1 MTITENDSPLT
12 VTFTAASQT
21 KSEGGGTA
29 TITAQLSATSSQTVT
44 IPFTVTGTA
53 SNPADYTITASPIT
67 IPAGSTTGTVTVT
80 IVDDAIYEITDETVI
95 VTMGTPTNAIKGA
108 TTVHTLTIT
117 ENDPPLTVTFTS
129 ASQSKAEIG
138 DTATITA
145 QLSATSSQTV
155 TIPFTVTGTAIN
167 PADYTITASP
177 ITIPSG
183 SRTGSATVAIVN
195 DASYETP
202 DETVIVTMGMPTNAT
217 QGAITVHTLTIIDNN
232 TPGFTLSKSAS
243 TVSENGGKD
252 TFTLVLTTQPA
263 SDVVFSVISSAPS
276 EVTAAP
282 AALTF
287 TAANW
292 NIAQT
297 VTITGVNDNAVS
309 DDTAT
314 VKVSAIDA
322 ASDNRWDPLPDKTV
336 TVICTNDDSTLT
348 VTSGGNGTAT
358 PSGSTLVTKSA
369 ATAINATA
377 NTGYHFVNW
386 TVTSGAATFG
396 NASSAGTTAAITA
409 PAAIRANFAINDV
422 QIATNPSALNINE
435 GSTNTFQVKLTAQ
448 PTVDKIVSVSQTS
461 GDTDISVTGG
471 ASLTFT
477 TENWGGYQTVT
488 VAAAQDADTANST
501 ATITCAASGLSSK
514 TVTVNEVD
522 DDSTLTVTSG
532 GNGTAT
538 PSGSTVVTKSA
549 DTAINATA
557 NTGYHFVN
565 WTVISGTAAI
575 ENADARAT
583 TVSCTENTAIM
594 ANFVQN
600 VVNIF
605 TDPSSLDVPEGGTA
619 VFRIKLSAQPT
630 ASKTVTVSRTS
641 GDADINISSGA
652 SLTFTTANW
661 DSYQDVSL
669 GAAKD
674 ADVSNGS
681 ATITCTASGV
691 TSQTITA
698 AEIDN
703 DYTLSVSNN
712 GNGTTAPS
720 GAVAVQKDSGK
731 GVSAVPNTGYHFLNW
746 TITGGTGAF
755 NNTGS
760 DATVFTASADANIRA
775 DFEINTYA
783 VTFDLAGKG
792 SRAGGGALIQI
803 LKHGSDATA
812 PKVTPHMG
820 WSFTGWNRT
829 LSNVSSKLSIVAQY
843 TEAAYPVGVTFKG
856 ELPEAFAT
864 AANITVTGLPAGLKY
879 DAATNLISGVPS
891 KPGRYI
897 IVISAPGLRAQ
908 TINIT
913 VEALQLWAQG
923 TFDGLAYIDL
933 IDDSDTWQNFPGTA
947 SMTVTSAGKI
957 TGKISYGGKNGT
969 FSAAS
974 YSPTEE
980 AGVLGFQTAAKIGT
994 ETVPLIFTVRLPEVN
1009 SEANIAFASL
1019 GSKADASCP
1028 DENVK
1033 CEVHIYRNVWKDAD
1047 MAAMAEDYAG
1057 YYTAVLPGAADYG
1070 SGYLA
1075 FTVDKAGKVKTA
1087 GKLADGTAVSLSGT
1101 LIYDEKQRLYTVIY
1115 ISPAT
1120 YQGACL
1126 FGLLEFAKRDVN
1138 GSVILSP
1145 LDEVLLTWENRN
1157 PQATPE
1163 YGGMFNRSLGLIG
1176 GWYDKVGNLNDY
1188 YKDRELTTG
1197 AGAGMTEPELTVG
1210 VNRYTSTSWNFSEI
1224 KLTSVLNS
1232 LGVMTGFA
1240 APKAGLPVDPEK
1252 DNVWDY
1258 NAKNTVGLKVGLT
1271 RATGVFKGSFKAWF
1285 DYGKTHTYKSI
1296 SYEGILIPERKNKND
1311 GVAGRGFFL
1320 WPDSAPGYPFN
1331 WSYDFLINE

>member
-1 MTITENDSPLT
+1 M
-12 VTFTAASQT
+12 
-21 KSEGGGTA
+21 
-29 TITAQLSATSSQTVT
+29 
-44 IPFTVTGTA
+44 
-53 SNPADYTITASPIT
+53 
-67 IPAGSTTGTVTVT
+67 
-80 IVDDAIYEITDETVI
+80 
-95 VTMGTPTNAIKGA
+95 
-108 TTVHTLTIT
+108 
-117 ENDPPLTVTFTS
+117 
-129 ASQSKAEIG
+129 
-138 DTATITA
+138 
-145 QLSATSSQTV
+145 
-155 TIPFTVTGTAIN
+155 
-167 PADYTITASP
+167 
-177 ITIPSG
+177 
-183 SRTGSATVAIVN
+183 
-195 DASYETP
+195 
-202 DETVIVTMGMPTNAT
+202 
-217 QGAITVHTLTIIDNN
+217 
-232 TPGFTLSKSAS
+232 
-243 TVSENGGKD
+243 
-252 TFTLVLTTQPA
+252 
-263 SDVVFSVISSAPS
+263 
-276 EVTAAP
+276 
-282 AALTF
+282 
-287 TAANW
+287 
-292 NIAQT
+292 
-297 VTITGVNDNAVS
+297 
-309 DDTAT
+309 
-314 VKVSAIDA
+314 
-322 ASDNRWDPLPDKTV
+322 
-336 TVICTNDDSTLT
+336 
-348 VTSGGNGTAT
+348 
-358 PSGSTLVTKSA
+358 
-369 ATAINATA
+369 
-377 NTGYHFVNW
+377 
-386 TVTSGAATFG
+386 
-396 NASSAGTTAAITA
+396 
-409 PAAIRANFAINDV
+409 
-422 QIATNPSALNINE
+422 
-435 GSTNTFQVKLTAQ
+435 
-448 PTVDKIVSVSQTS
+448 
-461 GDTDISVTGG
+461 
-471 ASLTFT
+471 TFT

-488 VAAAQDADTANST
+488 VAAAQDADTANGT

-538 PSGSTVVTKSA
+538 PSGSTVVTKAAATAINATANTGYHFVNWTVTSGAATFGNASSASTTAAITAPTAIRANFAINDVKIATDLSTLNVNEGSTNTFQVKLTAQPTADKIVSVSQTSGDTDISVIAGASMTFTTENWGSYQTVTVAAAQDADTANGTATITCAASGLSSKTVTVNEVDDDSTLTVTSGGNGIATPSGATVVTKGA

-565 WTVISGTAAI
+565 WTVTSGAATFGNASSASTTAAITAPAAIRANFAINDVQITTDPSTLNVNEGSTNTFQIKLTAQPTANKIMSVLRTSGDTGISVTGGASLTFTTENWGGYQTVTVAAAQDADTANGTATITCAASGLSSKTVTVNEVDDDSTLTVTSGGNGTATPSGSTVVTKAAATAINATANTGYHFVNWTVTSGTAAI

-594 ANFVQN
+594 ANFIQN
-600 VVNIF
+600 VVGII

-619 VFRIKLSAQPT
+619 VFRVKLSAQPT
-630 ASKTVTVSRTS
+630 VSKTVAVSRTS

-698 AEIDN
+698 TEIDN
-703 DYTLSVSNN
+703 DYTLYVSND

-720 GAVAVQKDSGK
+720 GAVAVQKDSAK

-746 TITGGTGAF
+746 TITGGTGSF

-760 DATVFTASADANIRA
+760 DATAFTASADANIRA
-775 DFEINTYA
+775 DFEINTYT

-792 SRAGGGALIQI
+792 SRTGGGALIQI
-803 LKHGSDATA
+803 LRHGSDAAA

-820 WSFTGWNRT
+820 WAFTGWNRT

-843 TEAAYPVGVTFKG
+843 SEAAYPVGVTFKG

-879 DAATNLISGVPS
+879 DAATKLISGVPS

-913 VEALQLWAQG
+913 VEALPLWAQG
-923 TFDGLAYIDL
+923 SFTGVAHIDL

-947 SMTVTSAGKI
+947 SMSVTSAGKI
-957 TGKISYGGKNGT
+957 TGKISYGGKNVT

-974 YSPTEE
+974 YSPTDED
-980 AGVLGFQTAAKIGT
+980 GVLGFQTAAKIGT

-1009 SEANIAFASL
+1009 SGANIVSASL

-1033 CEVHIYRNVWKDAD
+1033 CEVHIYRNVWNDAD

-1070 SGYLA
+1070 SGYLS
-1075 FTVDKAGKVKTA
+1075 FTLDKAGKVKTA

-1115 ISPAT
+1115 ISPAI

-1126 FGLLEFAKRDVN
+1126 FGLLEFAKRDGN
-1138 GSVILSP
+1138 GPVILSP
-1145 LDEVLLTWENRN
+1145 LDEVLLIWENRN
-1157 PQATPE
+1157 PKATPE
-1163 YGGMFNRSLGLIG
+1163 YGEMFNRRLDLIG

-1188 YKDRELTTG
+1188 YKDKALTTA
-1197 AGAGMTEPELTVG
+1197 AGALVTDPKLTVG
-1210 VNRYTSTSWNFSEI
+1210 VNSYNSTSWNFSEI
-1224 KLTSVLNS
+1224 KLIPVLNR

-1240 APKAGLPVDPEK
+1240 APIAGLPVDPEK

-1258 NAKNTVGLKVGLT
+1258 NAKNTVGLKIGLT

-1296 SYEGILIPERKNKND
+1296 SYEGILTPERKKVND

-1320 WPDSAPGYPFN
+1320 WPDSSPGYPFN